1 MPEKINIASLSIDL
15 DDVIKESVKYKK
27 RIDELKASQKELTK
41 EGKTASAEFVENAV
55 QLKRLSKSYRD
66 NQSFATALSSANEDL
81 IKTMSV
87 QNKSTQELRDSRN
100 QLNQISKN
108 IKGNTEEE
116 IELREKLNKAID
128 AQTEALREQSSD
140 FNTNK
145 DRIGEYRDS
154 IIEAVEE
161 LKKKQETLQKTKLA
175 LEENLLELDKGSEA
189 YENMSKALVVVSSD
203 LDKVNDELDGTSSDL
218 SDVNFSL
225 EGFVNAS
232 NKSGGASKVLTDGLK
247 GTAKG
252 FVSLAKSA
260 LTFLLTPVGIFLAV
274 IAGAFLLVK
283 NAMNRSETATNKIK
297 QALSAFT
304 GILQGV
310 LKFLE
315 PLGNFLIDV
324 LVKNLE
330 LVEKGIF
337 SAVKG
342 ISSALSFLG
351 FEEASKSVKEFTDE
365 IEKSVEASKALVKA
379 EIELEKAQ
387 RVAQKTQLD
396 FQKDAEKLRQIRDDV
411 RKKDSV
417 RLKANEDLGLV
428 LKEQLKTELAIANK
442 ALKVAKLRILA
453 EGETKGALDAQAEAL
468 TAISDIQERL
478 TGQES
483 EQLVN
488 RVSLQKEFADKAKA
502 IREENAKKAEKLIDE
517 AIKKQNEE
525 LDLYIANQGIKKKT
539 LQEQL
544 EFERSV
550 SEKKKA
556 ILKAELEAGKISQIK
571 YDTEL
576 ADLKNEI
583 LRKQTEVAIENAEL
597 ELSNYVEKNKSKLD
611 SEKFLSEELFNE
623 ERSRLE
629 RLAEQRREFEAKR
642 LEEGVISQT
651 EYNSAINEIN
661 AENKVANDELDLERK
676 EAKKEQ
682 EIADF
687 ENKLAL
693 DAEHAELNLE
703 QALEFLEREKQQELQ
718 TAESTGADKT
728 LIEQKYA
735 QAETEIKQKVSD
747 NKIALA
753 SDTLGNVIQLLGE
766 ESDAGKAVAVAQAT
780 IDTYS
785 SAVSAFNSLSGIPIV
800 GPVLGGIASAA
811 AVASGIATVRKIVA
825 TPKPKVMAKGGYL
838 KQEKYSKG
846 DILKGRSHAQGGI
859 PFTIGGQA
867 GFEAEGDEIILTK
880 GVSKNPNL
888 LNMASAINVAGG
900 GKKFASGGILGT
912 TSSSSG
918 NIIDYD
924 VLGDRIAEAN
934 ASLPSPV
941 VAVSEIQ
948 EVAGNI
954 ETIEN
959 IATL

>member
-55 QLKRLSKSYRD
+55 QLKKLGKSYRD

-87 QNKSTQELRDSRN
+87 QNKSTQELRDSRS

-128 AQTEALREQSSD
+128 AQTEALRGQSSD
-140 FNTNK
+140 FNTDK

-161 LKKKQETLQKTKLA
+161 LKKKQETLQKTKLS
-175 LEENLLELDKGSEA
+175 LEQNLLELDKGSEA

-203 LDKVNDELDGTSSDL
+203 LDKVNDELEGTSSDL

-225 EGFVNAS
+225 EGFINAS

-252 FVSLAKSA
+252 FVNVTKSA
-260 LTFLLTPVGIFLAV
+260 LAFLLTPVGVFLAL

-337 SAVKG
+337 STVKG

-351 FEEASKSVKEFTDE
+351 FEDASKSVKSFTDE
-365 IEKSVEASKALVKA
+365 IEKSVKASKALVKA

-387 RVAQKTQLD
+387 RIAQKTQLD

-411 RKKDSV
+411 SKSDAV
-417 RLKANEDLGLV
+417 RLQANEDLGLV

-442 ALKVAKLRILA
+442 ALEVAKLRILA

-468 TAISDIQERL
+468 TTISDIQERL

-611 SEKFLSEELFNE
+611 SEKFLSEELLNE
-623 ERSRLE
+623 ERLRLE
-629 RLAEQRREFEAKR
+629 RLAEQRREFETKR

-661 AENKVANDELDLERK
+661 AENKVANEELDLERR
-676 EAKKEQ
+676 EAEAEQ
-682 EIADF
+682 KAIDLENKAIAIQEEF
-687 ENKLAL
+687 ENDFAIRQ
-693 DAEHAELNLE
+693 EQLE
-703 QALEFLEREKQQELQ
+703 INRALELEEAEK
-718 TAESTGADKT
+718 TGADKN
-728 LIEQKYA
+728 LINEKYKVLEKRVEEDLTDFKINQYGVTFGMAKGFFGEHTALSKAFAIAEIATNTFQNASKAFA
-735 QAETEIKQKVSD
+735 QAGVFASNPLT
-747 NKIALA
+747 AGLA
-753 SDTLGNVIQLLGE
+753 VNANIQ
-766 ESDAGKAVAVAQAT
+766 
-780 IDTYS
+780 
-785 SAVSAFNSLSGIPIV
+785 
-800 GPVLGGIASAA
+800 GGLI
-811 AVASGIATVRKIVA
+811 VASGALQSAKVA
-825 TPKPKVMAKGGYL
+825 GVKFEKGGEL
-838 KQEKYSKG
+838 SKYSKG

-880 GVSKNPNL
+880 GVSRNPNL

-900 GKKFASGGILGT
+900 GKKFNRGGVLGT
-912 TSSSSG
+912 NVASNSSL
-918 NIIDYD
+918 IDYD
-924 VLGDRIAEAN
+924 ALGDRIAEAN

-941 VAVSEIQ
+941 VAVTEIQ
-948 EVAGNI
+948 EVASNV
-954 ETIEN
+954 ETIES